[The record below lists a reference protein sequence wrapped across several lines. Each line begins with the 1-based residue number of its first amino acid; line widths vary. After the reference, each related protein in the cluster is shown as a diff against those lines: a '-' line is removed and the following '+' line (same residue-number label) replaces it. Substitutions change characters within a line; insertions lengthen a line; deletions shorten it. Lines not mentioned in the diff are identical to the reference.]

1 MKNQNPNYIFKEENI
16 DWKRLE
22 EIGINRSRLEAE
34 GNLDLLL
41 QGKETGLLPVRLRTS
56 AIDLTLDTTLRLAT
70 DGDGKTIVE
79 INGIQPA
86 K

>member
-1 MKNQNPNYIFKEENI
+1 MNQHPNYIFNEENI

-22 EIGINRSRLEAE
+22 EIGISRGQLEKD

-41 QGKETGLLPVRLRTS
+41 QGKETELIPVRLNTS
-56 AIDLTLDTTLRLAT
+56 AIDLTLDATLRLAT

>member
-1 MKNQNPNYIFKEENI
+1 MNQHPNYIFNEEDI

-22 EIGINRSRLEAE
+22 EIGISHKQLEAE

-41 QGKETGLLPVRLRTS
+41 QGKETGLIPVRLKTS
-56 AIDLTLDTTLRLAT
+56 AIDLTLDATLRLAA

>member
-1 MKNQNPNYIFKEENI
+1 MNQNPNYIFKEENI

-22 EIGINRSRLEAE
+22 EIGISHKQLEAE

-41 QGKETGLLPVRLRTS
+41 QGKETGLIPVRLKTS
-56 AIDLTLDTTLRLAT
+56 AIDLTLDATLRLAA

>member
-41 QGKETGLLPVRLRTS
+41 QGKETELVPVRLKTS
-56 AIDLTLDTTLRLAT
+56 AIDLTLDATLRLAT

>member
-1 MKNQNPNYIFKEENI
+1 MNQNPNYIFKEDNI

-22 EIGINRSRLEAE
+22 EIGIGREQLEKE

-41 QGKETGLLPVRLRTS
+41 QGKETELVPVRLKTS
-56 AIDLTLDTTLRLAT
+56 AINLMLAATLRLAT
-70 DGDGKTIVE
+70 DGEGKTIME
-79 INGIQPA
+79 INGIQLA

>member
-1 MKNQNPNYIFKEENI
+1 MNQNPNYIFKEDSI

-22 EIGINRSRLEAE
+22 EIGISRSRLEEE

-41 QGKETGLLPVRLRTS
+41 QGKETELVPVRLKTS
-56 AIDLTLDTTLRLAT
+56 AIDLALDATLRLAT
-70 DGDGKTIVE
+70 GGDGKTIVE

>member
-1 MKNQNPNYIFKEENI
+1 MTQHPNYIFNEENI

-22 EIGINRSRLEAE
+22 AIGFSREQLEKD
-34 GNLDLLL
+34 GGVDLLL
-41 QGKETGLLPVRLRTS
+41 QGKETELIPVRLKTS
-56 AIDLTLDTTLRLAT
+56 AINLMLAATLRLAT
-70 DGDGKTIVE
+70 DGEGKNIIE

>member
-1 MKNQNPNYIFKEENI
+1 MNQHPNYIFNEGNI

-22 EIGINRSRLEAE
+22 AIGISREQLEKD
-34 GNLDLLL
+34 GGLDLLL
-41 QGKETGLLPVRLRTS
+41 QGKETELIPVRLKTS
-56 AIDLTLDTTLRLAT
+56 AIDLTLDATLRLAT
-70 DGDGKTIVE
+70 DGEGKTIME

>member
-1 MKNQNPNYIFKEENI
+1 MNQHPNYIFNEGNI

-22 EIGINRSRLEAE
+22 GIGISREQLEKD
-34 GNLDLLL
+34 GGLDQLL
-41 QGKETGLLPVRLRTS
+41 QGKETELIPVRLKTS
-56 AIDLTLDTTLRLAT
+56 AIDLTLDATLRLAT
-70 DGDGKTIVE
+70 EGEGKTIME

>member
-1 MKNQNPNYIFKEENI
+1 MNQNPNYIFNEENI

-22 EIGINRSRLEAE
+22 EIGISRGQLEKD

-41 QGKETGLLPVRLRTS
+41 QGKETELIPVRLNTS
-56 AIDLTLDTTLRLAT
+56 AIDLTLDATLRLAT

>member
-1 MKNQNPNYIFKEENI
+1 MNQNPNYIFKEDSI

-22 EIGINRSRLEAE
+22 EIGISRSRLEEE

-41 QGKETGLLPVRLRTS
+41 QGKETELVPVRLKTS
-56 AIDLTLDTTLRLAT
+56 AIDLTLDAMLRLAA

>member
-1 MKNQNPNYIFKEENI
+1 MNQNPNYIFKEENI

-22 EIGINRSRLEAE
+22 EIGISHKQLEAE

-41 QGKETGLLPVRLRTS
+41 QGKETGLIPVRLRTS
-56 AIDLTLDTTLRLAT
+56 AIDLTLDATLLLAT
-70 DGDGKTIVE
+70 DGDGKTIME

>member
-1 MKNQNPNYIFKEENI
+1 MNQNPNYIFKEENI

-22 EIGINRSRLEAE
+22 EIGISHKQLEAE

-41 QGKETGLLPVRLRTS
+41 QGKETGLIPVRLRTS
-56 AIDLTLDTTLRLAT
+56 AIDLTLDATLLLAT

>member
-1 MKNQNPNYIFKEENI
+1 MNQNPNYIFKEENI

-22 EIGINRSRLEAE
+22 EIGSSHKQLEAE

-41 QGKETGLLPVRLRTS
+41 QGKETGLIPVRLKTS
-56 AIDLTLDTTLRLAT
+56 AIDLTLDATLRLAA

>member
-1 MKNQNPNYIFKEENI
+1 MNQNPNYIFKEENI

-22 EIGINRSRLEAE
+22 KIGIGREQLEKE

-41 QGKETGLLPVRLRTS
+41 QGKETELVPVRLKTS
-56 AIDLTLDTTLRLAT
+56 AIDLTLDATLRLAA

>member
-1 MKNQNPNYIFKEENI
+1 MNQNPNYIFNEENI

-22 EIGINRSRLEAE
+22 EIGISRRQLEKD

-41 QGKETGLLPVRLRTS
+41 QGKETELIPVRLNTS
-56 AIDLTLDTTLRLAT
+56 AIDLTLDATLRLAT